1 MSPHLHW
8 LKTKSREGTE
18 CGDHLEDLT
27 LFRNDK
33 GRIDWTLVAWPP
45 LIKWLLYEGNGKTR
59 NLQQQV
65 LASLLGH
72 RCQTPLDGSG
82 ARRITLLILP
92 TLLAPQSCERK
103 SGNGK
108 FSGSE
113 RFISS
118 VRGGIRKRGLAE
130 VGWDK
135 VGVVR
140 ANRRQ

>member
-1 MSPHLHW
+1 MWGSLRR
-8 LKTKSREGTE
+8 LNSLQTRRG
-18 CGDHLEDLT
+18 LEFDRLDFGGMT
-27 LFRNDK
+27 TTDK
-33 GRIDWTLVAWPP
+33 MASLRGQQ
-45 LIKWLLYEGNGKTR
+45 GKTR

-92 TLLAPQSCERK
+92 TLLAPQSCEWK

>member
-1 MSPHLHW
+1 MWGSLRR
-8 LKTKSREGTE
+8 LNSLQKRRGSDRLDFGGMTT
-18 CGDHLEDLT
+18 T
-27 LFRNDK
+27 DK
-33 GRIDWTLVAWPP
+33 MASLRGQQ
-45 LIKWLLYEGNGKTR
+45 GKTR

-103 SGNGK
+103 SGDGK

>member
-1 MSPHLHW
+1 MW
-8 LKTKSREGTE
+8 GTL
-18 CGDHLEDLT
+18 GRLNSLQTRRWPDGLDFGGMT
-27 LFRNDK
+27 TTDK
-33 GRIDWTLVAWPP
+33 MASLRGQQ
-45 LIKWLLYEGNGKTR
+45 GKTR

-103 SGNGK
+103 SGDGK

>member
-1 MSPHLHW
+1 MWESLGRLNSLQKRQGPDRLDFGGM
-8 LKTKSREGTE
+8 TT
-18 CGDHLEDLT
+18 T
-27 LFRNDK
+27 DK
-33 GRIDWTLVAWPP
+33 MASLRGQQ
-45 LIKWLLYEGNGKTR
+45 GKTR

-103 SGNGK
+103 SGDGK

>member
-1 MSPHLHW
+1 MWGSLRRLNSLQTRRW
-8 LKTKSREGTE
+8 LDRLDFGGMTT
-18 CGDHLEDLT
+18 T
-27 LFRNDK
+27 DK
-33 GRIDWTLVAWPP
+33 MASLRGQQ
-45 LIKWLLYEGNGKTR
+45 GKTR

-103 SGNGK
+103 SGDGK

>member
-1 MSPHLHW
+1 MW
-8 LKTKSREGTE
+8 GTL
-18 CGDHLEDLT
+18 GRLNSLQTRRGLDGLDFGGMT
-27 LFRNDK
+27 TTDK
-33 GRIDWTLVAWPP
+33 MASLRGQQ
-45 LIKWLLYEGNGKTR
+45 GKTR